1 MSNQADNPVGATA
14 EHDVV
19 VIGGGITG
27 CATAYRLSA
36 AGRGVLLVDRADL
49 NTQGSGRNAG
59 SLHGQLQFEPYRVNG
74 RQWALNYLPALRLLV
89 DSLDIWRGLGEE
101 LGVDLE
107 VATKGGLL
115 VADTDALAEAVAE
128 KVQFELGHGFAAE
141 LVSGAALRSLAPY
154 LSDRVVA
161 AHYSPVEG
169 KTNPLLAAPA
179 LARAA
184 QRHGAEVRTGTHVLA
199 IEPLDGGG
207 FVVRTSGPTVRCAK
221 VVLTAGAALPALAAP
236 LGFDLPIT
244 DEPVQVHATESVAP
258 VIPHL
263 VYYAG
268 GRLTL
273 KQARTGTLLIGGG
286 WPATVDP
293 TSGHPTVSAGS
304 MRRNLRVAQIVAP
317 WIGSLNVIRAWAGV
331 GNATPDL
338 LPMIGESRSVPGAF
352 VGMFPHMGLTAGP
365 LMGALLAELVQGLEP
380 GRDLAPFAPDRFA
393 ATPRPPQPARPAV

>member
-1 MSNQADNPVGATA
+1 MGNQADRSGPSP
-14 EHDVV
+14 EYDVV
-19 VIGGGITG
+19 VVGGGITG
-27 CATAYRLSA
+27 CATAYRLAA
-36 AGRGVLLVDRADL
+36 AGSSVLLVERSDL

-74 RQWALNYLPALRLLV
+74 RRWALDYLPALRLLV
-89 DSLDIWRGLGEE
+89 DSLAIWRGLDEE

-107 VATKGGLL
+107 VATNGGLL
-115 VADTDALAEAVAE
+115 VADSDALADAVAE
-128 KVQFELGHGFAAE
+128 KVRFESEHGFAAE
-141 LVSGAALRSLAPY
+141 LVTGAALRRLAPY
-154 LSDRVVA
+154 LSDKVVA
-161 AHYSPVEG
+161 AHLSPVEG

-184 QRHGAEVRTGTHVLA
+184 VRHGADVRTGTQVLA
-199 IEPLDGGG
+199 VDPLDGGG
-207 FVVRTSGPTVRCAK
+207 FEVRTSTTTARCAR
-221 VVLTAGAALPALAAP
+221 VVLAAGAALPALAEP

-244 DEPVQVHATESVAP
+244 DEPVQVHATQSVAP

-273 KQARTGTLLIGGG
+273 KQAVTGTLLIGGG

-293 TSGHPTVSAGS
+293 VSGHPTVSADS
-304 MRRNLRVAQIVAP
+304 MRRNLRIAQVVAP
-317 WIGSLNVIRAWAGV
+317 WIGSVNVIRAWAGV

-338 LPMIGESRSVPGAF
+338 LPLIGESASVPGAF

-365 LMGALLAELVQGLEP
+365 LMGELLATLVQGRDP
-380 GRDLAPFAPDRFA
+380 GRDLTPFAPDRFA
-393 ATPRPPQPARPAV
+393 IPRPPRPAQPAA